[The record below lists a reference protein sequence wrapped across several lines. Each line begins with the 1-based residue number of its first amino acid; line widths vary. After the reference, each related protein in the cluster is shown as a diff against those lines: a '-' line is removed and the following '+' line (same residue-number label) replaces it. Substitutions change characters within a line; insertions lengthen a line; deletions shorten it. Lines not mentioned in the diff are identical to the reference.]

1 MKFKTLVGLM
11 VWTVG
16 LKAVYAETAAAASQE
31 PVEPAQEV
39 SQNIPEEE
47 GKLAV
52 FVLDRGWY
60 FTSDLGMF
68 MSLGG
73 VRGYGDVE
81 PYLALKGGYD
91 FNDYLGVQIGLSTG
105 YSSGNPAS
113 SADNPNNPSGARGGS
128 VVDYGLLN
136 GSAELVGAYRF
147 AERLSLEPHLG
158 AGITRVHPALTSRE
172 DPSQKQN
179 AVAPH
184 IVGGVDLRYLTLLS
198 HFSAGVTVNAYYVVG
213 PNVFAMATGLSVR
226 YTF

>member
-1 MKFKTLVGLM
+1 MMRTLWISML

-16 LKAVYAETAAAASQE
+16 LHVAQAADADVSAET
-31 PVEPAQEV
+31 PAPAEEV
-39 SQNIPEEE
+39 SQNIPEEQ

-60 FTSDLGMF
+60 FTSDLGIF
-68 MSLGG
+68 MTLGG
-73 VRGYGDVE
+73 VRGHGNVE

-91 FNDYLGVQIGLSTG
+91 FNDYLSMQVGLSTG

-113 SADNPNNPSGARGGS
+113 QSDNPANPSGARGGS

-147 AERLSLEPHLG
+147 AERFSLEPHLG
-158 AGITRVHPALTSRE
+158 AGVTRVHPALSSRT
-172 DPSQKQN
+172 DPSQKQS
-179 AVAPH
+179 ALAPH
-184 IVGGVDLRYLTLLS
+184 IVGGLDLRYLTLLT
-198 HFSAGVTVNAYYVVG
+198 HFSAGVTMDAYYVIG